1 MLEPLHYTHRQ
12 KNVFG
17 AMDPNVKIMFE
28 ELSKLIR
35 AKIKDGFIVHEVTFE
50 SCLEGVNRQS
60 NLKLT

>member
-35 AKIKDGFIVHEVTFE
+35 AKIKDGFAVHEVTFE
-50 SCLEGVNRQS
+50 SYLEGGE
-60 NLKLT
+60 